1 MRKIVLFCAGG
12 MSTSMLVQRMRSE
25 AKEINYEC
33 SIEAFAIS
41 QAAAEGKD
49 ADIILLWPQVAFNLD
64 KVKSECK
71 DVRVE
76 VIDMVA
82 YGMMDAKKVLA
93 RVKEVLGD

>member
-49 ADIILLWPQVAFNLD
+49 ADIILL
-64 KVKSECK
+64 
-71 DVRVE
+71 
-76 VIDMVA
+76 
-82 YGMMDAKKVLA
+82 
-93 RVKEVLGD
+93 